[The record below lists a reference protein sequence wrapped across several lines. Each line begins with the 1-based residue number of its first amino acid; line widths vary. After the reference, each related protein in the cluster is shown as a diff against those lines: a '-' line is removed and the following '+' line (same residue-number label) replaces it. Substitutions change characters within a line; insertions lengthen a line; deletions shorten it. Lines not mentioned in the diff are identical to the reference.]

1 MGMIKGITVQLIERV
16 DTGTRDSMNHP
27 VYKDADPVD
36 VENVLVAPTTAADVI
51 DSTYLEGKSEI
62 YTLAIPKGDKHNW
75 KDAKVVFFGNTYHQ
89 FGGIAQGI
97 ESLIPLDWNKKVTV
111 ERYE

>member
-1 MGMIKGITVQLIERV
+1 MSLIKGITIQLMERK
-16 DTGTRDSMNHP
+16 DSGKRDGMNHP
-27 VYKDADPVD
+27 VYEYADPVD
-36 VENVLVAPTTAADVI
+36 VENILIAPTSAADVV

-62 YTLAIPKGDKHNW
+62 YTLAIPKGDTHNW

-89 FGGIAQGI
+89 FGGIQQGI
-97 ESLIPLDWNKKVTV
+97 DSLIPLDWNKKVTV